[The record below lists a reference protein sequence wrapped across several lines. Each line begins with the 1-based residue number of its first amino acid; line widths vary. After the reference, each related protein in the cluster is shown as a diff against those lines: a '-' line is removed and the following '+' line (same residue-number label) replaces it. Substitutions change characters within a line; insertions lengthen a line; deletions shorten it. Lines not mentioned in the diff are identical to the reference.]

1 MNRYLSQFS
10 SILIICALSI
20 TTNFI
25 GVKTAVADNLEEC
38 VANQENF
45 GFTLPDYP
53 IEHQGWAMLDIT
65 VDYRMAPTSPNEIKP
80 EIYPNFVPIVEKI
93 DKFMKDYPNETDYWE
108 ILNKKLA
115 QSILEEYPTIVSIKI
130 RIDVKK
136 TLGANY
142 NRHSIITMTKPNSC
156 PIL

>member
-1 MNRYLSQFS
+1 MNRYLYQIF
-10 SILIICALSI
+10 SILIIFTLSI
-20 TTNFI
+20 VTNFV
-25 GVKTAVADNLEEC
+25 GVKDAVADNLEKC
-38 VANQENF
+38 AANQENF

-53 IEHQGWAMLDIT
+53 IEHQGWAMLDIAI
-65 VDYRMAPTSPNEIKP
+65 DYRLAETSPDEIKP

-93 DKFMKDYPNETDYWE
+93 DKFMKEYPNETDYWE
-108 ILNKKLA
+108 IVNKKLA
-115 QSILEEYPTIVSIKI
+115 QSILDEYPTIVSIKI
-130 RIDVKK
+130 RIDVNH